1 MKLLTSKN
9 LLASCGVATAMLIG
23 CGDDTS
29 SNFADDGFTALP
41 DTLESFVDL
50 QNYTCG
56 AAQKCKGVYV
66 MDMGYGV
73 CDGKGGWV
81 YGSLI
86 ENMGCEEEKETNPEG
101 NGATTLPDTVESFV
115 DLLGNSCGAAN
126 KCKIV
131 VTMDMGYG
139 VCNGE
144 GGWVYG
150 SLIHDMDCGIDYV
163 PGYDEPPVS
172 SSSIVAVLSSSS
184 EVVESSSSSGPK
196 YEIRETCTTVDPC
209 EGMDRT
215 DVSTWHFT
223 RKDAFGDPAEYTYT
237 AEGDE
242 LHLTIV
248 HADGQ
253 SNTQILTMY
262 KMTTEVGKE
271 MAFSAARSTCRD
283 GNDGDAGEQVCVSD
297 TVLVAN

>member
-1 MKLLTSKN
+1 MKLLTSKK
-9 LLASCGVATAMLIG
+9 LLASCGVAAAMFFG

-29 SNFADDGFTALP
+29 SNFVDEGSTVLP
-41 DTLESFVDL
+41 DTVESFVDL
-50 QNYTCG
+50 SGNSCG
-56 AAQKCKGVYV
+56 AANKCKGVYT

-73 CDGKGGWV
+73 CDGK
-81 YGSLI
+81 
-86 ENMGCEEEKETNPEG
+86 
-101 NGATTLPDTVESFV
+101 
-115 DLLGNSCGAAN
+115 
-126 KCKIV
+126 
-131 VTMDMGYG
+131 
-139 VCNGE
+139 

-172 SSSIVAVLSSSS
+172 SSIETDNGVSSSS
-184 EVVESSSSSGPK
+184 MTGLLNSSAVVESSSSSGPK
-196 YEIRETCTTVDPC
+196 YEIKETCTAVDPC

-223 RKDAFGDPAEYTYT
+223 RKDAFGDPAEYTYK

-283 GNDGDAGEQVCVSD
+283 GNDGESGEQVCVSD
-297 TVLVAN
+297 TVLVAD